1 MSADLPIELQ
11 IRKCNAVLRG
21 KNGKENALACVGGG
35 QITGMVDRMVIDVT
49 VGAGEEPI
57 LES

>member
-1 MSADLPIELQ
+1 LPIELQ